1 MNEIWKFV
9 IKLITS
15 KSLLDVELQQ
25 ITDNDWINY
34 RKLTDRASLFVE

>member
-9 IKLITS
+9 IKLITN

-34 RKLTDRASLFVE
+34 SM

>member
-9 IKLITS
+9 IKLITN

-34 RKLTDRASLFVE
+34 RKSTDRALFVE

>member
-9 IKLITS
+9 IKLITN

-25 ITDNDWINY
+25 ITDND
-34 RKLTDRASLFVE
+34 

>member
-34 RKLTDRASLFVE
+34 RKSTDRA

>member
-9 IKLITS
+9 IKLITN

-34 RKLTDRASLFVE
+34 RKSTDRA